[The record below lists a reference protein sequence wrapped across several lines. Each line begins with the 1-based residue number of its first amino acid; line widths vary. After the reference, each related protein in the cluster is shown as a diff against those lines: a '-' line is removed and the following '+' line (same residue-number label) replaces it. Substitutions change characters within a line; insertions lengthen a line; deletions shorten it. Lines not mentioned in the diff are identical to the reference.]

1 MTERRRPI
9 DDPEILELLKEEPE
23 LLAIADAIAAT
34 QRAGRRRLLPA
45 RALVLAAVLAM
56 ALVAVSVVELTGRGP
71 SLAERALAA
80 IGDGRIV
87 HLVATREEGQQMLVD
102 LRDGTTR
109 PIRITVETWFDS
121 ESGEARTATRRDGVL
136 VADSLS
142 RVEARTATQLPIPPD
157 PAIATFVQDYRD
169 ALARGEARIVRKS
182 ELDGVRVVWLALSVS
197 RGRADEVALNEA
209 TNLPVAFRLV
219 VPGEPASDLWRVL
232 EIESK
237 VRVAGD
243 FGPSPTAGGPN
254 AGRVIDE
261 RAVSLG
267 EAAHVLRGRA
277 LWPGRDATGLPLRR
291 IQAQMLTR
299 SFAGRPKE
307 KGAGLALLYRSEAGA
322 FVEIREA
329 LDPEPAYGF
338 TEGRLT
344 LGFAPIPEEDALV
357 LVMADSNG
365 SIWLGQFRRAG
376 VYVTIRGSSRDLVIE
391 AARALRPIG

>member
-9 DDPEILELLKEEPE
+9 DDPEVLELLREEPE
-23 LLAIADAIAAT
+23 LLAIADVIAAT
-34 QRAGRRRLLPA
+34 QRAGRRRRLPA
-45 RALVLAAVLAM
+45 RALALAAAVAT

-80 IGDGRIV
+80 IGDGRVV
-87 HLVATREEGQQMLVD
+87 HLVATRDEGQQLLVD
-102 LRDGTTR
+102 LRDGTAR

-121 ESGEARTATRRDGVL
+121 ESGEARTTTRRDGAL

-142 RVEARTATQLPIPPD
+142 RAEARAPTRPPISPD

-169 ALARGEARIVRKS
+169 ALARGEARIVRRS
-182 ELDGVRVVWLALSVS
+182 ELDGVRVVWLVLSS
-197 RGRADEVALNEA
+197 GRGRTDEVALNEE
-209 TNLPVAFRLV
+209 TNLPVAFRLGV
-219 VPGEPASDLWRVL
+219 SGELAGDLWRVL
-232 EIESK
+232 VIGSK
-237 VRVAGD
+237 ARVAGD
-243 FGPSPTAGGPN
+243 FAPSPTAGGPISGQVEG
-254 AGRVIDE
+254 AQ
-261 RAVSLG
+261 AASLA
-267 EAAHVLRGRA
+267 EAADLLRGRA
-277 LWPGRDATGLPLRR
+277 LWPGRNPIGLQLRR
-291 IQAQMLTR
+291 IQAQTLTR
-299 SFAGRPKE
+299 SFAGGPRE
-307 KGAGLALLYRSEAGA
+307 KGAGLALLYRNEAGA

-391 AARALRPIG
+391 AARALRPIR